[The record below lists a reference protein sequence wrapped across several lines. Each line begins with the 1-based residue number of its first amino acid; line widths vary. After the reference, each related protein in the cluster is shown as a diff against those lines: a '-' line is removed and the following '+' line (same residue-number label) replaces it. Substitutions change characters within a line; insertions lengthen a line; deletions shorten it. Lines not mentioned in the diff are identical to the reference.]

1 MSFMSFALLQFY
13 ASDRDANY
21 VAFLPLSLTYSF
33 TYPWFVY
40 ISFFITSACMP
51 MEVTII
57 LTTFLTTFAR
67 LMFQEVD
74 DKFVVGTEHGRLDGL
89 FSINQLEPTSS
100 AFITIGQ
107 VPSTSAVSV
116 RGAARA
122 AGGKKQGFV
131 GCSCQKQCSTK
142 HCSCVRAGMLCNSKC
157 HSSTQCKNK

>member
-1 MSFMSFALLQFY
+1 
-13 ASDRDANY
+13 
-21 VAFLPLSLTYSF
+21 
-33 TYPWFVY
+33 
-40 ISFFITSACMP
+40 